1 MTRLI
6 ILACAAYIVVGL
18 GQLVVGAVMEPM
30 VQAYGIQYGDGGQLV
45 MHQFL
50 GGMFGV
56 ILAPWLIGRIGKKKL
71 LLSALAIMT
80 AAEAVYVCQPSWGI
94 MLTAAPFAGLG
105 FGTTEAVVAS
115 FIIRAAGRKANV
127 AMSRVEVSFGVGAL
141 VMPLVGAA
149 FIDAGYWVTAF
160 AVVSALA
167 AITLLLWTL
176 WWPSVL
182 DREENEEEIEAAAQ
196 QRNRM
201 SCSRI
206 AMIWLGS
213 ACFFAVYVGFEISFV
228 NYFPSLL
235 VQNNGMVEST
245 ASISLAVYW
254 GAMVLGRLVSGHA
267 ADRWGSGTYMMV
279 TCFSCAVIFVIM
291 GGVESV
297 EGLFVLTFFAGLVMS
312 GMYSIA
318 LVFVNW
324 AVPGLS
330 EKTTSLMMVFGG
342 IGGALMPKLA
352 GWFLDE
358 HGADATR
365 WLFAVIAA
373 VMLAV
378 MIWALLVA
386 MPGRRK
392 PQSQVHQHTVS

>member
-1 MTRLI
+1 
-6 ILACAAYIVVGL
+6 
-18 GQLVVGAVMEPM
+18 
-30 VQAYGIQYGDGGQLV
+30 

-50 GGMFGV
+50 GGMLGV
-56 ILAPWLIGRIGKKKL
+56 MLAPWLIGKIGKKKL

-80 AAEAVYVCQPSWGI
+80 LAEAVYVSQPSWAV

-115 FIIRAAGRKANV
+115 FIISAAGRNANV

-141 VMPLVGAA
+141 LMPLVGAA
-149 FIDAGYWVTAF
+149 FINAGYWVTAF
-160 AVVSALA
+160 GVVSVLSAM
-167 AITLLLWTL
+167 TLLLWII
-176 WWPSVL
+176 WWPSIL
-182 DREENEEEIEAAAQ
+182 DRPVSQGEAESDAQ
-196 QRNRM
+196 KRNRM
-201 SCSRI
+201 SRSRM
-206 AMIWLGS
+206 AMVWLGCG
-213 ACFFAVYVGFEISFV
+213 CFFAVYVGFEISFV

-235 VQNNGMVEST
+235 VQNNGMADSA
-245 ASISLAVYW
+245 ASLSLGVYW
-254 GAMVLGRLVSGHA
+254 GAMVLGRLVSGHV
-267 ADRWGSGTYMMV
+267 ADRWGSGTYMMF
-279 TCFSCAVIFVIM
+279 TCISSAVIFVIM
-291 GGVESV
+291 GGVDSAN
-297 EGLFVLTFFAGLVMS
+297 GLFVLTFFAGLVMS

-318 LVFVNW
+318 LVFVNR

-342 IGGALMPKLA
+342 IGGALMPKLT

-378 MIWALLVA
+378 IIWALLVA

-392 PQSQVHQHTVS
+392 QRAQAQAQNSV

>member
-6 ILACAAYIVVGL
+6 ILACVAFVVVGL

-50 GGMFGV
+50 GGMLGV
-56 ILAPWLIGRIGKKKL
+56 MLAPWLIGKIGKKKL

-80 AAEAVYVCQPSWGI
+80 LAEAVYVSQPSWAV

-115 FIIRAAGRKANV
+115 FIISAAGRNANV

-141 VMPLVGAA
+141 LMPLVGAA
-149 FIDAGYWVTAF
+149 FINAGYWVTAF
-160 AVVSALA
+160 GVVSVLSAM
-167 AITLLLWTL
+167 TLLLWII
-176 WWPSVL
+176 WWPSIL
-182 DREENEEEIEAAAQ
+182 DRPVSQGEAESDAQ
-196 QRNRM
+196 KRNRM
-201 SCSRI
+201 SRSRM
-206 AMIWLGS
+206 AMVWLGCG
-213 ACFFAVYVGFEISFV
+213 CFFAVYVGFEISFV

-235 VQNNGMVEST
+235 VQNNGMADSA
-245 ASISLAVYW
+245 ASLSLGVYW
-254 GAMVLGRLVSGHA
+254 GAMVLGRLVSGHV
-267 ADRWGSGTYMMV
+267 ADRWGSGTYMMF
-279 TCFSCAVIFVIM
+279 TCISSAVIFVIM
-291 GGVESV
+291 GGVDSAN
-297 EGLFVLTFFAGLVMS
+297 GLFVLTFFAGLVMS

-318 LVFVNW
+318 LVFVNR

-342 IGGALMPKLA
+342 IGGALMPKLT

-378 MIWALLVA
+378 IIWALLVA

-392 PQSQVHQHTVS
+392 QRAQAQAQNSV